1 MCDASFFFSVTLERS
16 VTAQRLDAALPT
28 HATSAWSELKHTWH
42 SMPTRDVHAI
52 VAELAELP
60 MGTNVAVVTL
70 LGSLCPITT
79 GHTQT
84 FEVARRLLLQESEDG
99 KEALLR
105 PAALERF
112 GEVVGFI
119 SLNGDRH
126 VEAKLTKK
134 KQPSLDIQQ
143 RRHLVNLATSGWNW
157 IGQEDREGS
166 CLQTLRSCMPHL
178 TFIHFFMNG
187 ADDVRKYR
195 KWTWADANN
204 RYLTF
209 GRPGDTDAVVNAAL
223 RDHIDLDAGYFVM
236 GPELPDVSST
246 DARIALAR
254 GDVVQAR
261 RHLHPPVLEWL
272 LAQGPW
278 RLRPHAA
285 PPAHPD

>member
-1 MCDASFFFSVTLERS
+1 MKDRLHVGGSRRAPDSSCPDARNER
-16 VTAQRLDAALPT
+16 L
-28 HATSAWSELKHTWH
+28 WSELKHVWH

-143 RRHLVNLATSGWNW
+143 RRHLVDLATSGWNW

>member
-1 MCDASFFFSVTLERS
+1 
-16 VTAQRLDAALPT
+16 
-28 HATSAWSELKHTWH
+28 
-42 SMPTRDVHAI
+42 MPTRDVHAI

-143 RRHLVNLATSGWNW
+143 RRHLVDLATSGWNW